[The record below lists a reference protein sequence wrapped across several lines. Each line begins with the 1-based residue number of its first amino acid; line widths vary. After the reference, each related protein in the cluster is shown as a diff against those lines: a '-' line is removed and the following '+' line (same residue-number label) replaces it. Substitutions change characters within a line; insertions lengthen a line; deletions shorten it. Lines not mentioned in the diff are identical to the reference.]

1 MASELTELRKEAGLT
16 QIDLAQSLRITLGL
30 SITQAQISKYEA
42 NGEIPTRMLRAWA
55 EAIGCTVD
63 DLLPPP
69 PLPPVEKPI
78 FNFDSSLY
86 GALGEELNVLL
97 NNYIDRCTHPN
108 ELSVKQFRDRVI
120 ILIKEIKEKPWGVLT
135 GHFDAG
141 KSHFCNFYL
150 EGDRLPTGY
159 LPVTKY
165 PTFVRHISDRPQW
178 FNEDLWIMGSEF
190 NPEKWDDKQHCTENR
205 ILAGSWDTL
214 KQHATLKG
222 SKDNSEKGY
231 VLAFIDAP
239 LLHSCVLVDLPGYDD
254 TMRNASV
261 IDQLSRR
268 AAILFY
274 LSRAQGFLDGGDFAR
289 LGYLL
294 RSLPRYKEIDD
305 KFPTLGNLFIIASHA
320 HHGIRERQ
328 LKKEILRGGIKDFYD
343 HFKGTLFPK
352 LSSGKQSISRKDIR
366 DRFFGFYQEIPER
379 RRELEDNLKLL
390 LGKHLPSLYKERVT
404 QEILEFKKQGI
415 AIYSQKVGE
424 YKKIL
429 KSKNEAKRHY
439 ENLEIEEPER
449 KQKQDEDVEY
459 IEQEIAKFK
468 DRDLKN
474 LRTVFEKKMKVEK
487 LATMIE
493 QKYTNEKIAQKHAS
507 AYVLEEI
514 QSQAERFRGDLVD
527 KTNKLIGVFVRDYNV
542 EIRKLGDGDIGEFD
556 ILFDAKEIFHWQL
569 ASISILST
577 LRVYLAGGMTR
588 LPMPGAMLGVPILVL
603 GVAVAVGVFSKRLF
617 GDSWERRLAK
627 KIKDVFEKE
636 EILAKIE
643 DNTESFWD
651 ETLTSFKKGADSLDK
666 QHENYIQGLKE
677 ELKDA
682 FGGCQEDL
690 QVLEKRLE
698 NYEEIRNFFAAI
710 PWR

>member
-1 MASELTELRKEAGLT
+1 MASELVERRKEAGLT

-30 SITQAQISKYEA
+30 SVTQAQISKYEA
-42 NGEIPTRMLRAWA
+42 NEEIPTRMLRAWA

-63 DLLPPP
+63 DLLPP
-69 PLPPVEKPI
+69 LPSVEEPI
-78 FNFDSSLY
+78 FTFDNSLY
-86 GALGEELNVLL
+86 GNLGEELNVLL
-97 NNYIDRCTHPN
+97 NNYIDRCNHPN
-108 ELSVKQFRDRVI
+108 ELSVKRFRDRVI
-120 ILIKEIKEKPWGVLT
+120 ILIKEIKEKPWVVLT

-150 EGDRLPTGY
+150 GGDRLPTGY
-159 LPVTKY
+159 SPVTKY

-178 FNEDLWIMGSEF
+178 LNEDLWLMGPKF
-190 NPEKWDDKQHCTENR
+190 DPEKWDDKQHCTENR

-222 SKDNSEKGY
+222 SKDNSEEGG
-231 VLAFIDAP
+231 VLAFVDAP

-261 IDQLSRR
+261 IDRLSRR
-268 AAILFY
+268 AAILLY

-343 HFKGTLFPK
+343 HFKGNLLAK
-352 LSSGKQSISRKDIR
+352 LSSPEQPISRQDIR
-366 DRFFGFYQEIPER
+366 DRFFSFYQEIPAK
-379 RRELEDNLKLL
+379 REDLEDNLKLL
-390 LGKHLPSLYKERVT
+390 LGKYLPSVYKERVT

-415 AIYSQKVGE
+415 AIYSQKLGE

-439 ENLEIEEPER
+439 ENLKREEPKR
-449 KQKQDEDVEY
+449 KQKQDEEVER
-459 IEQEIAKFK
+459 IEQKISKFK

-474 LRTVFEKKMKVEK
+474 LRAVFEKKMNVEK
-487 LATMIE
+487 LTMMIE
-493 QKYTNEKIAQKHAS
+493 QQYTNEKIAQKQAS
-507 AYVLEEI
+507 AYVLEKI
-514 QSQAERFRGDLVD
+514 QARAERFRGDLVD
-527 KTNKLIGVFVRDYNV
+527 KTNKLIGAFVRDYNV
-542 EIRKLGDGDIGEFD
+542 EIRKLGDGGIGEFD
-556 ILFDAKEIFHWQL
+556 ILFDAKEVFHWQL
-569 ASISILST
+569 ASISILSA

-588 LPMPGAMLGVPILVL
+588 MPMPVAVLGVPILAL
-603 GVAVAVGVFSKRLF
+603 GVAVAVGVFSKRFF

-643 DNTESFWD
+643 ENTKSFWD
-651 ETLTSFKKGADSLDK
+651 ETLTTFKKGADSLDK
-666 QHENYIQGLKE
+666 QHENYIQELKE

-682 FGGCQEDL
+682 FGGGQEDL
-690 QVLEKRLE
+690 QVLEKRLKR
-698 NYEEIRNFFAAI
+698 YEEIKSFFADI